1 MSTPPFPSV
10 TKTWHN
16 ASYPAIDPSRLELS
30 VTNKTVLVTGG
41 GIGIGAS
48 ITYAFAKAGASK
60 LAIIGRTESALQA
73 TKAKIEKDFP
83 GRIVTYAVADIVNP
97 TDVNKAFQKIVS
109 QIGQIDIG
117 IHNAAYMPALVQ
129 LREADASDWWQGYEV
144 NVRGSFNVISAFLK
158 SSSAHP
164 TLVNVTT
171 GAALLPPTPTFSSYA
186 TSKITGVNLF
196 EYVAAENPNIHVVSV
211 HPGGVMTRMGEKAKE
226 AGFNIP
232 LDDGKFSSSPSVR
245 MVR

>member
-1 MSTPPFPSV
+1 MSTPPFQSI

-16 ASYPAIDPSRLELS
+16 ASYAAIDPLRPELS

-48 ITYAFAKAGASK
+48 IAYAFAKAGASK
-60 LAIIGRTESALQA
+60 LAIIGRTESALQES
-73 TKAKIEKDFP
+73 KAKIERDFP
-83 GRIVTYAVADIVNP
+83 GRQVIYAVANIVNP
-97 TDVNKAFQKIVS
+97 TDVNRAFQHIVS
-109 QIGQIDIG
+109 HIGQLDIG

-129 LREADASDWWQGYEV
+129 MKDADASDWWRGYEV

-158 SSSAHP
+158 SSSPSP

-171 GAALLPPTPTFSSYA
+171 GAALLPPAPTFSSYA
-186 TSKITGVNLF
+186 TSKITGVNVF

-211 HPGGVMTRMGEKAKE
+211 HPGGVMTRM
-226 AGFNIP
+226 
-232 LDDGKFSSSPSVR
+232 
-245 MVR
+245 